1 MTSRIASLALT
12 TAFLFLIVVAVMLNS
27 GTLFYMGT
35 ALVATI
41 GAARL
46 QAWMSVR
53 GLTIERIVPESASL
67 GEEVKV
73 ELTIR
78 SERKIRRPLITII
91 DHLPSK
97 VAAVDV
103 TPSLPIAP
111 AYGVPIRTHYKFRPT
126 RRGKFKWSGL
136 TVNGTDALGLVSL
149 SKDYDV
155 PATSTLT
162 VLPVPIPLDLANP
175 PSAGWGTSESENGLA
190 RGAGIE
196 PRGIREYVHGDSMRF
211 VHWRSTARTGNLWVK
226 EFETGSHS
234 AVAFFIQRSRGSD
247 VGVAA
252 DTTLEQ
258 MCGNVAFVAQQMLRQ
273 GTQVDLPVHHVSG
286 PWRSQPERVA
296 QILDALAEIQA
307 NHGRSVATDLLEYA
321 PTMPQG
327 SVLYVLASVE
337 EPDLPGAIR
346 TLRNRGYE
354 IIALLYDAS
363 KYGHSQIPPAT
374 NGDFVSSLTSAGAII
389 HFVEKVAAL

>member
-53 GLTIERIVPESASL
+53 GLTIERIVPDSASL

-78 SERKIRRPLITII
+78 SERKIRRPLITIV
-91 DHLPSK
+91 DHLPAR

-126 RRGKFKWSGL
+126 RRGKFKWNSL
-136 TVNGTDALGLVSL
+136 TVNGTDALGLVSM
-149 SKDYDV
+149 SKDYEV
-155 PATSTLT
+155 PASSTLT

-175 PSAGWGTSESENGLA
+175 PSAGWGTAESEHGLA

-196 PRGIREYVHGDSMRF
+196 PRGIREYVQGDSMRY
-211 VHWRSTARTGNLWVK
+211 VHWRSTARTGTLWVK

-234 AVAFFIQRSRGSD
+234 AVAFFLQRSRGSD
-247 VGVAA
+247 VGIGA

-307 NHGRSVATDLLEYA
+307 NHNRSLAADLLEFS
-321 PTMPQG
+321 PSMPQG
-327 SVLYVLASVE
+327 SVLYVLVSVE
-337 EPDLPGAIR
+337 EADLPGAVR
-346 TLRNRGYE
+346 TLRGRGYE
-354 IIALLYDAS
+354 VIVLLYDAAR
-363 KYGHSQIPPAT
+363 YGQTEIPTST

-389 HFVEKVAAL
+389 HLVEKAVAV